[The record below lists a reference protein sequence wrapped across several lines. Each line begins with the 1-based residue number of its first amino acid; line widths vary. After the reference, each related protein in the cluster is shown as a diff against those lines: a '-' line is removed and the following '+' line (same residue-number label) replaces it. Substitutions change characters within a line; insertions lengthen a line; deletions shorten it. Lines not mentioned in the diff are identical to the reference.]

1 MLWRLPALRLD
12 RKGNEMFYTYSQ
24 NNSGGSF
31 IGPHYIIVEADS
43 ARQANSIAQDHDVYY
58 DGVEFGDDCECC
70 GDRWEPIEK
79 DSEGTQSPMIWGN
92 TDIQQT
98 LNESP
103 SWTSD
108 SSAIVVYVDGS
119 VDYYEKKKE
128 KENV

>member
-1 MLWRLPALRLD
+1 
-12 RKGNEMFYTYSQ
+12 MFYTYSQ

-31 IGPHYIIVEADS
+31 IGPYFVIVEADS
-43 ARQANSIAQDHDVYY
+43 ARQANSIAQDHGVYY

-79 DSEGTQSPMIWGN
+79 DSEGTLSPMIFGN

-98 LNESP
+98 LNERW
-103 SWTSD
+103 WTSD
-108 SSAIVVYVDGS
+108 SSAIVVYHDGS